1 MLERSYPSVPR
12 SWYLYIFLANFGGAV
27 VLLTLYPV
35 LQLPVWGLFLAICI
49 AVLFLAPVGVRCAF
63 FTRSSGGIGGGNVD

>member
-1 MLERSYPSVPR
+1 VLERSYPSVPR
-12 SWYLYIFLANFGGAV
+12 SWYLYIFLANFAGAV

-49 AVLFLAPVGVRCAF
+49 AVLFLAPVGVR
-63 FTRSSGGIGGGNVD
+63 